1 MKFEIERKRIV
12 VTPQNVLDEA
22 YIEDT
27 LDLKEDGDYIL
38 LKRKN
43 SIAEPSIFEL
53 ITEHTPRTNF
63 LEIKKEVS
71 DFKNE
76 T

>member
-1 MKFEIERKRIV
+1 MDFKIERKRIV
-12 VTPQNVLDEA
+12 LVPQNVLDEA

-43 SIAEPSIFEL
+43 SIAEPKIFEL
-53 ITEHTPRTNF
+53 MTEKHEENR
-63 LEIKKEVS
+63 
-71 DFKNE
+71 
-76 T
+76 